1 MPEVDDEDFEPDYK
15 NVRQYFLNYLKTI
28 KGAKKEEIEAFASF
42 AGCFFYQ
49 SSIDRSRTAFNNCH
63 DNETSA

>member
-28 KGAKKEEIEAFASF
+28 KGAKKEEI
-42 AGCFFYQ
+42 
-49 SSIDRSRTAFNNCH
+49 
-63 DNETSA
+63 